1 MSKKVINMKKWID
14 ASEIATTTV
23 LDEKLYRYDDL
34 MKSKPNFDK
43 STGARKI
50 YQRKE
55 YTIYQVR
62 NGYVVHNTKMKFE
75 KGHTHVKSFSK
86 AKSLIDLCV
95 RKKMPNRPV
104 KWEIDCLIRI
114 ANDTEYIE
122 KLKKL

>member
-1 MSKKVINMKKWID
+1 MKRWVD
-14 ASEIATTTV
+14 ANEIAKATV
-23 LDEKLYRYDDL
+23 LDEELYKSDNL

-43 STGARKI
+43 STGARKV

-55 YTIYQVR
+55 YAIYQVR

-86 AKSLIDLCV
+86 AKSFIDLCV

-114 ANDTEYIE
+114 MNDVEYRNKLKSYIE
-122 KLKKL
+122 L